1 MHIHSSLF
9 VFLSS
14 LPFQPLLFVPH
25 PFTLSSRNYFFLSF
39 EDANPILLAGARQ
52 PNELSSTVACQRP
65 D

>member
-1 MHIHSSLF
+1 MHIHSSLLAF
-9 VFLSS
+9 PSS
-14 LPFQPLLFVPH
+14 LPFQPLLFVPRL
-25 PFTLSSRNYFFLSF
+25 FTLSTRNFLFLSF